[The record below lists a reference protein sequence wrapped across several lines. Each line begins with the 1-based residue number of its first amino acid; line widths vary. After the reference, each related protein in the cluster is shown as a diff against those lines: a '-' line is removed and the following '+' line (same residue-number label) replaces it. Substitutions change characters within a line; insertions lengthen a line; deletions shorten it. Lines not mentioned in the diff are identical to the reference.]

1 MAFVHYPRTFQGF
14 LNWKPETRHKYEWN
28 KGKIEKTEHFK
39 QSEFFIIQNLKR
51 LFFITIAS
59 QSGGELM
66 SVVDIMTSSRQLR
79 RPDFSYFTREQII
92 EMAKSINQAGGVPL
106 ITFVIEII
114 SPSDN
119 QNKILEKNQEYF
131 SAGVQVIWL
140 IMPNL
145 KRAAFRQVHI
155 FTSPKNVQI
164 CTDDDICSAKP
175 VLDDFEISVNDLLTL
190 PS

>member
-1 MAFVHYPRTFQGF
+1 MASVQYPRTFQGF
-14 LNWKPETRHKYEWN
+14 LNWKPETRYKYEWN

-39 QSEFFIIQNLKR
+39 QAEFFIIQNLKR
-51 LFFITIAS
+51 LFFKTIAS

-79 RPDFSYFTREQII
+79 RPDFAYFTGEQII

-106 ITFVIEII
+106 PAFVIEII
-114 SPSDN
+114 SPCDN

-145 KRAAFRQVHI
+145 KQVHI

-175 VLDDFEISVNDLLTL
+175 VLDDFEISVNDLLTV

>member
-1 MAFVHYPRTFQGF
+1 MLMASVYYPRTFQGF
-14 LNWKPETRHKYEWN
+14 LNWKPETRYKYEWN
-28 KGKIEKTEHFK
+28 KGEIEKTEHFK
-39 QSEFFIIQNLKR
+39 QADFFILKNLNN
-51 LFFITIAS
+51 LFFETKTYKN
-59 QSGGELM
+59 GGELM
-66 SVVDIMTSSRQLR
+66 SVVDIMTSSNQLR

-92 EMAKSINQAGGVPL
+92 EMAKDINQEGGILLPA
-106 ITFVIEII
+106 FVIEII

-145 KRAAFRQVHI
+145 KQVHI
-155 FTSPKNVQI
+155 YSSPKKVQI

-175 VLDDFEISVNDLLTL
+175 VLPDFEISVNDLLTV